1 MFLLCDV
8 GGTNTRIALS
18 KNLKDI
24 DEIFVFETKEKYK
37 DFLKVI
43 EKFKERK
50 IIKSCF
56 GFAGNFDKNR
66 EKLIY
71 APNLKDY
78 EGRNLKKDLEKIL
91 KCKVILEND
100 AVLAGLGEAYFG
112 AGKKYKIFSYLTF
125 SSGIGGAKI
134 VNHKV
139 DENVFG
145 FEPGH
150 SLFLLNFFLEPQTH
164 ANLKRTNTKKTRT
177 HTNLKRTYSNMYEPI
192 RAKFARVR
200 SKFEI
205 VRIFRESSF
214 PVRESSYSIED
225 LLGGKSLEEVFK
237 QKLEEI
243 KDKKFWRE
251 ITKLYALFLINVSL
265 FWSTEVIIIG
275 GGISKRLD
283 FKVLNKDFRGFHPL
297 GWRVKILRSK
307 LGDLGGIYGGL
318 TRIYIDSNMI
328 FQKWKTKK

>member
-1 MFLLCDV
+1 MFLLGDI
-8 GGTNTRIALS
+8 GGTKTRIALS
-18 KNLKDI
+18 KNLKNI
-24 DEIFVFETKEKYK
+24 YEIFVFETKEKYK

-43 EKFKERK
+43 EKFRGRK
-50 IIKSCF
+50 IRQACF
-56 GFAGNFDKNR
+56 SFAGNFDKNK
-66 EKLIY
+66 EKLLY

-78 EGRNLKKDLEKIL
+78 EGRNLKKDLERIL

-125 SSGIGGAKI
+125 SSGIGGVKI

-139 DENVFG
+139 DENIFG

-150 SLFLLNFFLEPQTH
+150 SLFLLNQE
-164 ANLKRTNTKKTRT
+164 KDKT
-177 HTNLKRTYSNMYEPI
+177 L
-192 RAKFARVR
+192 V
-200 SKFEI
+200 FEA
-205 VRIFRESSF
+205 
-214 PVRESSYSIED
+214 ED
-225 LLGGKSLEEVFK
+225 LIGGKSLENFLNK
-237 QKLEEI
+237 RLEEI

-251 ITKLYALFLINVSL
+251 ITKLYALFLVNVSL

-283 FKVLNKDFRGFHPL
+283 FKVLNKDFRSFHPL

-307 LGDLGGIYGGL
+307 LKDLSGIYGGL
-318 TRIYIDSNMI
+318 AMLKYEKI
-328 FQKWKTKK
+328 

>member
-1 MFLLCDV
+1 MFLLNDI
-8 GGTNTRIALS
+8 GGTKTRIALS
-18 KNLKDI
+18 KNLKNI

-37 DFLKVI
+37 DFLEII
-43 EKFKERK
+43 EKFRERK
-50 IIKSCF
+50 IKQACF
-56 GFAGNFDKNR
+56 GFAGNFDKKK

-78 EGRNLKKDLEKIL
+78 EERNLKKDLERIL

-100 AVLAGLGEAYFG
+100 ATLAGLGEAYFG

-150 SLFLLNFFLEPQTH
+150 SLFLLNWE
-164 ANLKRTNTKKTRT
+164 KDKT
-177 HTNLKRTYSNMYEPI
+177 L
-192 RAKFARVR
+192 V
-200 SKFEI
+200 FEA
-205 VRIFRESSF
+205 
-214 PVRESSYSIED
+214 ED
-225 LLGGKSLEEVFK
+225 LIGGKNLEEIFK
-237 QKLEEI
+237 QRLEEI
-243 KDKKFWRE
+243 KDKKFWSE
-251 ITKLYALFLINVSL
+251 ITKLYALFLVNVSL

-283 FKVLNKDFRGFHPL
+283 FKVLNKDFRSFHPL

-307 LGDLGGIYGGL
+307 LKDLSGIYGGL
-318 TRIYIDSNMI
+318 AMLKYEKI
-328 FQKWKTKK
+328 

>member
-1 MFLLCDV
+1 MFLLGDV
-8 GGTNTRIALS
+8 GGTKTRIALS

-24 DEIFVFETKEKYK
+24 DEIFVFEKEKYK
-37 DFLKVI
+37 DFLEVI

-50 IIKSCF
+50 IKQVCF
-56 GFAGNFDKNR
+56 GFAGNFDKKK

-71 APNLKDY
+71 APNLKNY
-78 EGRNLKKDLEKIL
+78 ERRNLKKDLEKIL
-91 KCKVILEND
+91 KCKIILEND
-100 AVLAGLGEAYFG
+100 AILAGLGEAYFG

-139 DENVFG
+139 DENIFG

-150 SLFLLNFFLEPQTH
+150 SLFFLT
-164 ANLKRTNTKKTRT
+164 
-177 HTNLKRTYSNMYEPI
+177 
-192 RAKFARVR
+192 FRVSPCFTGRQACEVCVSHREVGVGLR
-200 SKFEI
+200 S
-205 VRIFRESSF
+205 V
-214 PVRESSYSIED
+214 ED
-225 LLGGKSLEEVFK
+225 LIGGKSLEEVFK
-237 QKLEEI
+237 QRLEEI
-243 KDKKFWRE
+243 KDRKFWRE
-251 ITKLYALFLINVSL
+251 ITKLYALFLVNVSL

-283 FKVLNKDFRGFHPL
+283 FKILNKNFRSFHPL

-318 TRIYIDSNMI
+318 TRLNYV
-328 FQKWKTKK
+328 

>member
-1 MFLLCDV
+1 MFLLADV
-8 GGTNTRIALS
+8 GGTKTRIALT
-18 KNLKDI
+18 KNFKDI

-43 EKFKERK
+43 EKFRERK
-50 IIKSCF
+50 IIKTCF
-56 GFAGNFDKNR
+56 GFAGNFDKKKER
-66 EKLIY
+66 LIY
-71 APNLKDY
+71 APHLKDY
-78 EGRNLKKDLEKIL
+78 EGRNLKKDLERIL

-150 SLFLLNFFLEPQTH
+150 SLFLLIQE
-164 ANLKRTNTKKTRT
+164 KDKT
-177 HTNLKRTYSNMYEPI
+177 L
-192 RAKFARVR
+192 V
-200 SKFEI
+200 FE
-205 VRIFRESSF
+205 V
-214 PVRESSYSIED
+214 ED
-225 LLGGKSLEEVFK
+225 LIGGKSLEEVFK

-275 GGISKRLD
+275 GGISERLD
-283 FKVLNKDFRGFHPL
+283 FKILNKDFRSFHPL
-297 GWRVKILRSK
+297 GWRAKILKSK

-318 TRIYIDSNMI
+318 SMLSRV
-328 FQKWKTKK
+328 

>member
-1 MFLLCDV
+1 MFLLGDV
-8 GGTNTRIALS
+8 GGTKTRIALS

-24 DEIFVFETKEKYK
+24 DEIFVFETKEKYE
-37 DFLKVI
+37 DFLEVI

-50 IIKSCF
+50 IKQACF
-56 GFAGNFDKNR
+56 GLAGNFDKKK

-71 APNLKDY
+71 ALNLKDY
-78 EGRNLKKDLEKIL
+78 EGRNLKKDLGRIL

-100 AVLAGLGEAYFG
+100 AVLAGLGESYFG
-112 AGKKYKIFSYLTF
+112 AGKNYKIFSYLTF

-134 VNHKV
+134 VNYKV

-150 SLFLLNFFLEPQTH
+150 SLFLLNQE
-164 ANLKRTNTKKTRT
+164 KDKT
-177 HTNLKRTYSNMYEPI
+177 LI
-192 RAKFARVR
+192 
-200 SKFEI
+200 FE
-205 VRIFRESSF
+205 V
-214 PVRESSYSIED
+214 ED
-225 LLGGKSLEEVFK
+225 LIGGKSLKEIFK
-237 QKLEEI
+237 QRLEEI

-251 ITKLYALFLINVSL
+251 ITKLYALFLVNVSL

-283 FKVLNKDFRGFHPL
+283 LKVLNKDFQSLHPL

-307 LGDLGGIYGGL
+307 LGDLSGIYGGL
-318 TRIYIDSNMI
+318 AKFKHEKI
-328 FQKWKTKK
+328 

>member
-1 MFLLCDV
+1 V
-8 GGTNTRIALS
+8 GGTKTRISLS

-24 DEIFVFETKEKYK
+24 DEIFVFETKEKYE

-50 IIKSCF
+50 IRQACF
-56 GFAGNFDKNR
+56 GLAGNFDKKK

-78 EGRNLKKDLEKIL
+78 EERNLKKDLERIL

-100 AVLAGLGEAYFG
+100 AVLAGLGEAHFG
-112 AGKKYKIFSYLTF
+112 AGKNYKIFSYLTF

-134 VNHKV
+134 VNYKV

-150 SLFLLNFFLEPQTH
+150 SLFLLNF
-164 ANLKRTNTKKTRT
+164 
-177 HTNLKRTYSNMYEPI
+177 
-192 RAKFARVR
+192 RVSPR
-200 SKFEI
+200 E
-205 VRIFRESSF
+205 VRVSPRE
-214 PVRESSYSIED
+214 VED
-225 LLGGKSLEEVFK
+225 LIGGKSLENFSNK
-237 QKLEEI
+237 RLEEI

-251 ITKLYALFLINVSL
+251 ITKIYALFLVNVSL

-283 FKVLNKDFRGFHPL
+283 FKILNKDFRGFHPL
-297 GWRVKILRSK
+297 GWRVKILKSK
-307 LGDLGGIYGGL
+307 LKDLSGIYGGL
-318 TRIYIDSNMI
+318 VKLKHEEI
-328 FQKWKTKK
+328 

>member
-1 MFLLCDV
+1 MFLLGDV
-8 GGTNTRIALS
+8 GGTKTRIALS
-18 KNLKDI
+18 RNLKDI

-50 IIKSCF
+50 IKQTCF
-56 GFAGNFDKNR
+56 GFAGNFDKKKER
-66 EKLIY
+66 LIY

-78 EGRNLKKDLEKIL
+78 EGRNLNKDLERIL

-100 AVLAGLGEAYFG
+100 AVLAGLGEAHFG
-112 AGKKYKIFSYLTF
+112 AGKNYRIFSYLTF
-125 SSGIGGAKI
+125 SSGIGGVKI
-134 VNHKV
+134 FNYKV

-150 SLFLLNFFLEPQTH
+150 SLFLLNF
-164 ANLKRTNTKKTRT
+164 RVSTR
-177 HTNLKRTYSNMYEPI
+177 EV
-192 RAKFARVR
+192 RV
-200 SKFEI
+200 SP
-205 VRIFRESSF
+205 REA
-214 PVRESSYSIED
+214 ED
-225 LLGGKSLEEVFK
+225 LIGGKSLENFLNK
-237 QKLEEI
+237 RLEEI

-283 FKVLNKDFRGFHPL
+283 FKILNKDFRGFHPL

-307 LGDLGGIYGGL
+307 LGDFSVIYGGL
-318 TRIYIDSNMI
+318 IRIKQI
-328 FQKWKTKK
+328 

>member
-1 MFLLCDV
+1 MFLLGDV
-8 GGTNTRIALS
+8 GGTKTRIALS

-24 DEIFVFETKEKYK
+24 DEIFIFETKGKYK

-43 EKFKERK
+43 EKFREIK
-50 IIKSCF
+50 IIKTCF
-56 GFAGNFDKNR
+56 GFAGNFDKKK

-78 EGRNLKKDLEKIL
+78 EGKNLKKDLERIL
-91 KCKVILEND
+91 KCKIILEND

-125 SSGIGGAKI
+125 SSGIGGVKI
-134 VNHKV
+134 VNYKV

-150 SLFLLNFFLEPQTH
+150 SLFLLNQEENKILVFKIGDF
-164 ANLKRTNTKKTRT
+164 
-177 HTNLKRTYSNMYEPI
+177 
-192 RAKFARVR
+192 V
-200 SKFEI
+200 
-205 VRIFRESSF
+205 
-214 PVRESSYSIED
+214 
-225 LLGGKSLEEVFK
+225 GGKNLEEVFK
-237 QKLEEI
+237 QRLEET
-243 KDKKFWRE
+243 KDKKFWKE
-251 ITKLYALFLINVSL
+251 ITKLYALFLVNVSL

-283 FKVLNKDFRGFHPL
+283 FKVLNKNFQNFHPL
-297 GWRVKILRSK
+297 GWKVKILKSK

-318 TRIYIDSNMI
+318 VKLKHEKI
-328 FQKWKTKK
+328 

>member
-1 MFLLCDV
+1 MFLLGDI
-8 GGTNTRIALS
+8 GGTKTRIALS
-18 KNLKDI
+18 KNLKDF
-24 DEIFVFETKEKYK
+24 DEIFVFKTKEKYK
-37 DFLKVI
+37 DFLEVI

-50 IIKSCF
+50 IIKICF
-56 GFAGNFDKNR
+56 GFAGDFDKKK

-78 EGRNLKKDLEKIL
+78 KGRNLKRDLERIL
-91 KCKVILEND
+91 KGKVILEND

-112 AGKKYKIFSYLTF
+112 AGKKYQIFSYLTF

-150 SLFLLNFFLEPQTH
+150 SLFILSQE
-164 ANLKRTNTKKTRT
+164 KYKT
-177 HTNLKRTYSNMYEPI
+177 S
-192 RAKFARVR
+192 V
-200 SKFEI
+200 FE
-205 VRIFRESSF
+205 V
-214 PVRESSYSIED
+214 ED
-225 LLGGKSLEEVFK
+225 LIGGKSLENFLNK
-237 QKLEEI
+237 RLEEI
-243 KDKKFWRE
+243 KDKKFWRG
-251 ITKLYALFLINVSL
+251 ITKLYALFLVNVSL

-275 GGISKRLD
+275 GGISKRLN
-283 FKVLNKDFRGFHPL
+283 FKVLNKNFQSFHPL

-318 TRIYIDSNMI
+318 AMLKYEKI
-328 FQKWKTKK
+328 

>member
-1 MFLLCDV
+1 MFLLGDV
-8 GGTNTRIALS
+8 GGTKTKIALS
-18 KNLKDI
+18 RNLKDI

-50 IIKSCF
+50 IKQTCF
-56 GFAGNFDKNR
+56 GFAGNFDKKKER
-66 EKLIY
+66 LIY

-78 EGRNLKKDLEKIL
+78 EGRNLKKDIERIL

-100 AVLAGLGEAYFG
+100 AVLAGLGEAHFG
-112 AGKKYKIFSYLTF
+112 AGKNYKIFSYLTF

-134 VNHKV
+134 VNYKV
-139 DENVFG
+139 DENVLG

-150 SLFLLNFFLEPQTH
+150 SLFLLNWE
-164 ANLKRTNTKKTRT
+164 KDKT
-177 HTNLKRTYSNMYEPI
+177 L
-192 RAKFARVR
+192 V
-200 SKFEI
+200 FE
-205 VRIFRESSF
+205 V
-214 PVRESSYSIED
+214 ED
-225 LLGGKSLEEVFK
+225 LIGGKSLEEVFK
-237 QKLEEI
+237 KRLKEI

-251 ITKLYALFLINVSL
+251 ITKLYVLFLVNASL

-275 GGISKRLD
+275 GGISRRLD

-307 LGDLGGIYGGL
+307 LGDLSGIYGGL
-318 TRIYIDSNMI
+318 TMLKHEKI
-328 FQKWKTKK
+328 

>member
-1 MFLLCDV
+1 MFLLGDI
-8 GGTNTRIALS
+8 GGTKTRIALS

-24 DEIFVFETKEKYK
+24 DEIFVFETKEKYE

-50 IIKSCF
+50 IRQACF
-56 GFAGNFDKNR
+56 GFAGNFDKNK

-78 EGRNLKKDLEKIL
+78 EARNIKKDLERIL

-100 AVLAGLGEAYFG
+100 SVLAGLGEAYFG
-112 AGKKYKIFSYLTF
+112 AGKNYKIFSYLTF

-150 SLFLLNFFLEPQTH
+150 SLFLLSQE
-164 ANLKRTNTKKTRT
+164 KGKT
-177 HTNLKRTYSNMYEPI
+177 LI
-192 RAKFARVR
+192 
-200 SKFEI
+200 FEL
-205 VRIFRESSF
+205 
-214 PVRESSYSIED
+214 ED
-225 LLGGKSLEEVFK
+225 LIGGKSLENFLNK
-237 QKLEEI
+237 RLEEI
-243 KDKKFWRE
+243 QYKKFWRE
-251 ITKLYALFLINVSL
+251 ITKLYALFLVNVSL

-283 FKVLNKDFRGFHPL
+283 FKVLNKDFRSFHPL
-297 GWRVKILRSK
+297 GWRAKILRSK
-307 LGDLGGIYGGL
+307 LKDLSGIYGGL
-318 TRIYIDSNMI
+318 TMLKYEKI
-328 FQKWKTKK
+328 

>member
-1 MFLLCDV
+1 MFLLGDV
-8 GGTNTRIALS
+8 GGTKTRIALS
-18 KNLKDI
+18 KNLKNI

-43 EKFKERK
+43 EKFRGRK
-50 IIKSCF
+50 ISEACF
-56 GFAGNFDKNR
+56 GFAGNFDKKK

-78 EGRNLKKDLEKIL
+78 EGRNIKKDLGRIL

-112 AGKKYKIFSYLTF
+112 AGKNYKIFSYLTF

-150 SLFLLNFFLEPQTH
+150 SLFLLSQE
-164 ANLKRTNTKKTRT
+164 KGKT
-177 HTNLKRTYSNMYEPI
+177 LI
-192 RAKFARVR
+192 
-200 SKFEI
+200 FEL
-205 VRIFRESSF
+205 
-214 PVRESSYSIED
+214 ED
-225 LLGGKSLEEVFK
+225 LIGGKSLENFLNK
-237 QKLEEI
+237 RLEEI
-243 KDKKFWRE
+243 QYKKFWRE
-251 ITKLYALFLINVSL
+251 ITKLYALFLVNTSL

-283 FKVLNKDFRGFHPL
+283 FKVLNKNFRSFHPL
-297 GWRVKILRSK
+297 GWKVKILRSK

-318 TRIYIDSNMI
+318 SMLKYEKI
-328 FQKWKTKK
+328 

>member
-8 GGTNTRIALS
+8 GGTNTRIAFS

-24 DEIFVFETKEKYK
+24 DEIFISETKENYK
-37 DFLKVI
+37 DFLKII
-43 EKFKERK
+43 EKFKGRK

-56 GFAGNFDKNR
+56 GFAGNFDKKK

-71 APNLKDY
+71 APNLENYK
-78 EGRNLKKDLEKIL
+78 RKSLKKDLEKIL

-100 AVLAGLGEAYFG
+100 TVLAGLGEAYFG

-125 SSGIGGAKI
+125 SSGIGGVKI
-134 VNHKV
+134 VNYKV

-150 SLFLLNFFLEPQTH
+150 SLFLLNQD
-164 ANLKRTNTKKTRT
+164 KDKT
-177 HTNLKRTYSNMYEPI
+177 S
-192 RAKFARVR
+192 V
-200 SKFEI
+200 FEL
-205 VRIFRESSF
+205 
-214 PVRESSYSIED
+214 ED

-237 QKLEEI
+237 QRLEET
-243 KDKKFWRE
+243 KDKKFWKE
-251 ITKLYALFLINVSL
+251 ITKLYALFLVNVSL

-283 FKVLNKDFRGFHPL
+283 FKVLNKNFQNFHPL
-297 GWRVKILRSK
+297 GWKVKILKSK

-318 TRIYIDSNMI
+318 AMLKYEKI
-328 FQKWKTKK
+328 

>member
-1 MFLLCDV
+1 MFLLGDV
-8 GGTNTRIALS
+8 GGTKTRIALS
-18 KNLKDI
+18 RNLKDI

-50 IIKSCF
+50 IKQTCF
-56 GFAGNFDKNR
+56 GFAGNFDKKKER
-66 EKLIY
+66 LIY

-78 EGRNLKKDLEKIL
+78 EGRNLKKDLERIL

-100 AVLAGLGEAYFG
+100 AVLAGLGEAHFG
-112 AGKKYKIFSYLTF
+112 AGKNYKIFSYLTF

-134 VNHKV
+134 INYKV
-139 DENVFG
+139 DENMFG

-150 SLFLLNFFLEPQTH
+150 SLFLLNFRVSPCLVGRQ
-164 ANLKRTNTKKTRT
+164 
-177 HTNLKRTYSNMYEPI
+177 
-192 RAKFARVR
+192 AREVR
-200 SKFEI
+200 VSP
-205 VRIFRESSF
+205 REA
-214 PVRESSYSIED
+214 ED
-225 LLGGKSLEEVFK
+225 LIGGKSLENFLNK
-237 QKLEEI
+237 RLEEI

-251 ITKLYALFLINVSL
+251 ITKLYALFLVNVSL

-283 FKVLNKDFRGFHPL
+283 FKILNKDFRGFHPL

-307 LGDLGGIYGGL
+307 LRDLSGIYGGL
-318 TRIYIDSNMI
+318 AMLKYEKI
-328 FQKWKTKK
+328 

>member
-1 MFLLCDV
+1 MSNNTSNNTKTSRETYLLGDV
-8 GGTNTRIALS
+8 GGTKTRIALS
-18 KNLKDI
+18 ENLKDI

-37 DFLKVI
+37 DFLEVI

-50 IIKSCF
+50 IIKVCF
-56 GFAGNFDKNR
+56 GFAGNFEKKK

-78 EGRNLKKDLEKIL
+78 EGRNLKKDLERIL

-100 AVLAGLGEAYFG
+100 ATLAGLGEAYFG
-112 AGKKYKIFSYLTF
+112 AGKNYKIFSYLTF

-150 SLFLLNFFLEPQTH
+150 SLFLLNFSLEPRTS
-164 ANLKRTNTKKTRT
+164 ANLKRTNTNKSYHEPMRT
-177 HTNLKRTYSNMYEPI
+177 LNEPI
-192 RAKFARVR
+192 RTKFGVVR
-200 SKFEI
+200 SKFEM
-205 VRIFRESSF
+205 VRLFRESLF
-214 PVRESSYSIED
+214 LVRESSYSIED
-225 LLGGKSLEEVFK
+225 LIGGKSLEEVFK
-237 QKLEEI
+237 QRLEEI

-251 ITKLYALFLINVSL
+251 ITKLYALFLVNVSL

-283 FKVLNKDFRGFHPL
+283 FKVLNKDFRSFHPL

-318 TRIYIDSNMI
+318 IRIKQI
-328 FQKWKTKK
+328 

>member
-1 MFLLCDV
+1 MFLLGDV
-8 GGTNTRIALS
+8 GGTKTRIAS
-18 KNLKDI
+18 SENLKDI

-37 DFLKVI
+37 DFLEVI
-43 EKFKERK
+43 EKFKEGK
-50 IIKSCF
+50 IIRVCF
-56 GFAGNFDKNR
+56 GFAGNFDKKK
-66 EKLIY
+66 EKLVY

-78 EGRNLKKDLEKIL
+78 EGRNLKKDLGRIL

-112 AGKKYKIFSYLTF
+112 AGKRYKIFSYLTF

-134 VNHKV
+134 VNYKV

-150 SLFLLNFFLEPQTH
+150 SLFLLSQE
-164 ANLKRTNTKKTRT
+164 KYKT
-177 HTNLKRTYSNMYEPI
+177 S
-192 RAKFARVR
+192 V
-200 SKFEI
+200 FE
-205 VRIFRESSF
+205 V
-214 PVRESSYSIED
+214 ED
-225 LLGGKSLEEVFK
+225 LIGGKNLENFLNK
-237 QKLEEI
+237 RLKEI

-251 ITKLYALFLINVSL
+251 ITKLYALFLVNVSL

-283 FKVLNKDFRGFHPL
+283 FEILNKDFRNFHPL

-307 LGDLGGIYGGL
+307 LRDLGGIYGGL
-318 TRIYIDSNMI
+318 AMLKYEKI
-328 FQKWKTKK
+328 